1 MEKHAAVKGRAH
13 VLLVA
18 YPAQGHLNPM
28 LQFGKRLASKG
39 VKCTLVTT
47 VFLSKTTHFD
57 SAASSSIEID
67 TISDGFDDTGLFGAK
82 DIETADDIFKT
93 VSSKTLSELI
103 TRRSATSNP
112 VTCVVYDSLTP
123 WMLDV
128 TKKHGLIGAPF
139 STTGCAYNNVAS
151 YAYHGY
157 WLPLLDNEDMPSYLR
172 LPALYLPHLKAA
184 LEQYSNLDRA
194 DFMFVNTIYELE
206 EKVVNSISTPCP
218 LLTIGPTIPSVYLDN
233 RVEGDKFYGVN
244 LFNPDYEVTS
254 KWLEDK
260 PSGSV
265 VYVSFGSRCSLAE
278 EQMMELAW
286 ALKVSTC
293 YYLWVINASLQTK
306 LPKDIF
312 TEIGEKG
319 IILNWSP
326 QLEVLANKAVG
337 CFLTHCG
344 WNSTLE
350 GLCLGVP
357 MVAMPQY
364 GDQMINARLIQ
375 DIWKVGVKVNCVEEG
390 IVKGQEIVTRI
401 MEVMHGER
409 AEEMSSNAKR
419 LSSLAKAA
427 ISEGGSSDK
436 NINKFVNHLANFS

>member
-82 DIETADDIFKT
+82 DIETADDVFKT

-139 STTGCAYNNVAS
+139 STTGCAYNNVAY
-151 YAYHGY
+151 YAYHGQLSLPLSSTLISVPG
-157 WLPLLDNEDMPSYLR
+157 LPLLDNEDMPSYLR
-172 LPALYLPHLKAA
+172 LPALYPPHLKAA

-194 DFMFVNTIYELE
+194 DFMLVNTIYELE
-206 EKVVNSISTPCP
+206 EK
-218 LLTIGPTIPSVYLDN
+218 
-233 RVEGDKFYGVN
+233 
-244 LFNPDYEVTS
+244 YEVTS

-260 PSGSV
+260 PSSSV

-278 EQMMELAW
+278 EQMMQLAW
-286 ALKVSTC
+286 ALK
-293 YYLWVINASLQTK
+293 
-306 LPKDIF
+306 KDCVWA
-312 TEIGEKG
+312 
-319 IILNWSP
+319 L
-326 QLEVLANKAVG
+326 
-337 CFLTHCG
+337 
-344 WNSTLE
+344 
-350 GLCLGVP
+350 P

-375 DIWKVGVKVNCVEEG
+375 DIWKVGVKVNCVEER

-436 NINKFVNHLANFS
+436 NINKFVNHLAKF